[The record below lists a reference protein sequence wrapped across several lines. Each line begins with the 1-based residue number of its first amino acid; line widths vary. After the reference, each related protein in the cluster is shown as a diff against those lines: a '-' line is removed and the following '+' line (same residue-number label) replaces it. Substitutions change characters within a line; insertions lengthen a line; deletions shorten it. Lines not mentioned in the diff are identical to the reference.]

1 MSARPPSPSLSGVLE
16 LGERKIPVKV
26 TRASKLSLDAQLEP
40 GIREG
45 TVFDRLTL
53 QLPDR
58 EAVLSRCRLEDHQ
71 LVFLDDVYDCD
82 ALFKVGRVSN
92 LLGFMNEL
100 PLVLAQREQVSP
112 VFRDFVADLLYD
124 LSVYKKFF
132 DEQDRVLARE
142 APAVA
147 EAAQVVLLSRAGGE
161 FFKFLDRKL
170 VELGQLVKDFTPE
183 EHERHGYYFR
193 RAMWPYIMGAAFMQR
208 TNLKPRGYAGDAVMM
223 DMLYDNKFVG
233 RYAFNK
239 LMHKHPV
246 EHAAA
251 QAVRNRRVLVPR
263 MMREQ
268 LAATDHRPFTV
279 LSVACGPARELEDFF
294 LSDDDYDRLEVT
306 LLDQDEEALAAAR
319 LMIDVLG
326 QRKARPL
333 NVRWVNDSVRTLL
346 RSRDLAARHG
356 RFDFIYTMGMFD
368 YLTPP
373 VAKALMAKLYDLLQ
387 AGGTMVVGNF
397 HASNASRYYMAY
409 WLDWVLYYRTEAE
422 MLELTAPLAGA
433 RSTITYDASGAQMFL
448 KVERSL

>member
-1 MSARPPSPSLSGVLE
+1 MSAAPPPLTLPGVLE
-16 LGERKIPVKV
+16 LGDRKLPVRV
-26 TRASKLSLDAQLEP
+26 TRASKLSLNVELEP
-40 GIREG
+40 GIRDG
-45 TVFDRLTL
+45 SVFDRLTL
-53 QLPDR
+53 QLSDR
-58 EAVLSRCRLEDHQ
+58 EAILSRCRLEGGQ

-100 PLVLAQREQVSP
+100 PLVLAQRERVSP
-112 VFRDFVADLLYD
+112 IFRDYVADLLYD

-132 DEQDRVLARE
+132 DEQDRVLSRE

-147 EAAQVVLLSRAGGE
+147 AAAQVVLLSRAGGE

-170 VELGQLVKDFTPE
+170 AELGALVKDFTPE

-193 RAMWPYIMGAAFMQR
+193 RAVWPYIMGAAFMQR

-251 QAVRNRRVLVPR
+251 QAVRNRRVLVPQ
-263 MMREQ
+263 MMREA
-268 LAATDHRPFTV
+268 LAATDRRPFTI
-279 LSVACGPARELEDFF
+279 LSVACGPARELEDFYKT
-294 LSDDDYDRLEVT
+294 DDDYDRLEVT

-319 LMIDVLG
+319 MMIDVLG
-326 QRKARPL
+326 QRKQRPL
-333 NVRWVNDSVRTLL
+333 TVKWVNDSVRTLL

-387 AGGTMVVGNF
+387 PGGVLVAGNY

-409 WLDWVLYYRTEAE
+409 WLDWILYYRTEAE
-422 MLELTAPLAGA
+422 MLELTAPLTGA
-433 RSTITYDASGAQMFL
+433 RSQITFDSSGAQMFL
-448 KVERSL
+448 KVERP